1 MFSIVIIL
9 GKGEFIMLKKLAA
22 EFVATMILVLVGCG
36 VAIGVACNN
45 NDIATVIATA
55 AAFGVSI
62 IILAYTVGQVS
73 GGHANPAVSLAMA
86 IRGDISWKEFAL
98 YCLAQVLGAL
108 VGSAILAL
116 IFLGVSRGTG
126 ANAVQKPLLEVIA
139 AAKITKEN
147 DIKLAGLGLAVLAE
161 IVLTF
166 LFIFA
171 VLGITSKKENG
182 SVAGLLIGAAL
193 FGVHLLGIPLT
204 GTSVNP
210 ARGLSA
216 LVVDLLGHLKDKE
229 IVQADA
235 LMLIPAVIAPFIG
248 AALAAIV
255 WKLFVGKK
263 QEAKEA
269 E

>member
-1 MFSIVIIL
+1 MSGIIL
-9 GKGEFIMLKKLAA
+9 TKGEFYMFKKLAA
-22 EFVATMILVLVGCG
+22 EFVATMILVVVGCG
-36 VAIGVACNN
+36 VAIGVGCG
-45 NDIATVIATA
+45 DTGGIVATA
-55 AAFGVSI
+55 AAFGISI

-98 YCLAQVLGAL
+98 YALAQVLGAF
-108 VGSAILAL
+108 VGSGILAL

-126 ANAVQKPLLEVIA
+126 ANAVQAPIMEVVANAKIEGD
-139 AAKITKEN
+139 AAKF
-147 DIKLAGLGLAVLAE
+147 AGLGFAFLAE

-166 LFIFA
+166 LFILL
-171 VLGITSKKENG
+171 VLGATSKKEWG
-182 SVAGLLIGAAL
+182 GFAGILIGLAL

-216 LVVDLLGHLKDKE
+216 LVVAMFDGQNVGDK
-229 IVQADA
+229 A
-235 LMLIPAVIAPFIG
+235 LMLLAAVVAPFIG
-248 AALAAIV
+248 AAIAALV

-263 QEAKEA
+263 AEAA